1 VTTPPRRLEDAPR
14 AVAFGIIICLF
25 AIQAFLRFRSD
36 LVGDAA
42 WYLYVADGLLHGK
55 QLYVDYIEVNPPLA
69 VWIMVPIAWLGAVTS
84 LGAINSLYI
93 SLLGLTAASIA
104 LVNRYI
110 AMLDAL
116 AQMRRYW
123 LCVLLAAIALFL
135 PAGDFG
141 EREHF
146 MVLLFMPWLFL
157 RVARHQGA
165 RPSSLEAIVVGL
177 LASLAICI
185 KPQSVFAPLAIELLL
200 LWRYRKWRPLFAPE
214 NLAALACAMAYVA
227 LLIFKELE
235 FMHLIVRLGVEAYMP
250 FFGYPAELIWIGGSL
265 SAALIVLAL
274 MLSRNAAGS
283 LADVTAASAAGAT
296 GFLLSYFIQYKGFS
310 YQVLPA
316 LVFASIACAT
326 GALAAISQNPIV
338 WSSAKKLLLTAIA
351 ALALM
356 HMATTRQAC
365 ICDERISAA
374 TIATYAPNAKSV
386 FIASIR
392 VGTAFPL
399 VVNQKL
405 VWASRLPSSW
415 LTPYVASNW
424 QGGALPQDDIIAHAL
439 DWTVADLA
447 AFEPEIVLID
457 ESTEQLQVK
466 TGYFDYV
473 KFWSNDPRFADLW
486 AKYERRATVNDF
498 AIYTLK

>member
-1 VTTPPRRLEDAPR
+1 MTTPPSRLEDAPR
-14 AVAFGIIICLF
+14 ALAFGIIFCFF
-25 AIQAFLRFRSD
+25 ALQAFLRFQSD

-69 VWIMVPIAWLGAVTS
+69 VWIMVPIAWLGAATT
-84 LGAINSLYI
+84 LGPVNALYV
-93 SLLGLTAASIA
+93 SLLLLTAASLA

-110 AMLDAL
+110 AMLGTP
-116 AQMRRYW
+116 AQLRRYW
-123 LCVLLAAIALFL
+123 LALLAAVVLFL

-146 MVLLFMPWLFL
+146 MVLLFVPWLFL
-157 RVARHQGA
+157 RVARHRGA
-165 RPSSLEAIVVGL
+165 KPSNLEAILVGL

-185 KPQSVFAPLAIELLL
+185 KPQSVFVPLAIELFL
-200 LWRYRKWRPLFAPE
+200 LWRYRRWRTLFSPE
-214 NLAALACAMAYVA
+214 ILAALAFAVAYLA
-227 LLIFKELE
+227 LLFFRELE
-235 FMHLIVRLGVEAYMP
+235 FMHLIIRLGVEAYMP
-250 FFGYPAELIWIGGSL
+250 FFGYPAPLIWVGGSL

-274 MLSRNAAGS
+274 MLLRNADGPLAEIAG
-283 LADVTAASAAGAT
+283 ASATGAA

-316 LVFASIACAT
+316 LAFASIACAT
-326 GALAAISQNPIV
+326 GALAAVSRSPIA
-338 WSSAKKLLLTAIA
+338 WSSAKKLLLTAFA

-356 HMATTRQAC
+356 HVATTRQAC
-365 ICDERISAA
+365 VCDERISAA

-405 VWASRLPSSW
+405 LWASRLPSSW
-415 LTPYVASNW
+415 LTPYVASKLRD
-424 QGGALPQDDIIAHAL
+424 GSLPDDDIIKHAL
-439 DWTVADLA
+439 DWAVTDFVA
-447 AFEPEIVLID
+447 FQPEIVLVD
-457 ESTEQLQVK
+457 ESTEQMQVK

-473 KFWSNDPRFADLW
+473 KFWSNDARFATFW
-486 AKYERRATVNDF
+486 ARYQRRATVNDF